1 MPKAKR
7 KKLISE
13 LKKQQNGSP
22 YQGLFED
29 YGDDECE
36 DFGNKKGKANDG
48 NKKVVKI
55 KKTDENESNETIHK
69 NKEQTNQTSKRE
81 NNKNVLKVEK
91 LNIVVNPPNTEEK
104 SKPKIK
110 KQKHNNEGPSAG
122 TRSRYHKT
130 KSGTKQENKMDLKK
144 R

>member
-29 YGDDECE
+29 YSDDECE
-36 DFGNKKGKANDG
+36 DFGSKKGKANDG

-55 KKTDENESNETIHK
+55 KKTDGNKSNEAIDK
-69 NKEQTNQTSKRE
+69 NKGKNIQTSKRE

-91 LNIVVNPPNTEEK
+91 LNIDV
-104 SKPKIK
+104 
-110 KQKHNNEGPSAG
+110 KQFLSAV
-122 TRSRYHKT
+122 
-130 KSGTKQENKMDLKK
+130 
-144 R
+144 